1 MKLTKETLKR
11 LIKEQLKEMMHDNM
25 SRQER
30 LEKIV
35 ELIMND
41 EIGLVDYPGSPDA
54 RRRLEYYGRQAGFN
68 LDLDDD
74 IEQLRN
80 SLIMSKGEN
89 FDKVARF
96 LSLVAKDDDGYGYY

>member
-1 MKLTKETLKR
+1 MKLTKEVIKQ
-11 LIKEQLKEMMHDNM
+11 LIKEELEEMMHGNI
-25 SRQER
+25 SRQQR

-41 EIGLVDYPGSPDA
+41 DIGLVNYPGSPDA

-74 IEQLRN
+74 IEQLKN
-80 SLIMSKGEN
+80 SLIMSRGEN

-96 LSLVAKDDDGYGYY
+96 LQLVVS